1 MFRMATKIIKWV
13 SIPVLLIASLFACC
27 AASYEPL
34 VDFAICLGAIVF
46 VQRAIRLKQYFWAGG
61 FLAIVVVFTPL
72 SLAVKVFLLMG
83 FAGFAT
89 FANLLAAFRAQT
101 APAGQV
107 RTEIL

>member
-1 MFRMATKIIKWV
+1 MLRTATRIIKWI

-34 VDFAICLGAIVF
+34 VDFAICLGAIIF
-46 VQRAIRLKQYFWAGG
+46 IQRAIRLKEYFWAGG

-83 FAGFAT
+83 FVGLAT
-89 FANLLAAFRAQT
+89 FANLLSAFRAQT
-101 APAGQV
+101 APAGHV
-107 RTEIL
+107 RTAIL